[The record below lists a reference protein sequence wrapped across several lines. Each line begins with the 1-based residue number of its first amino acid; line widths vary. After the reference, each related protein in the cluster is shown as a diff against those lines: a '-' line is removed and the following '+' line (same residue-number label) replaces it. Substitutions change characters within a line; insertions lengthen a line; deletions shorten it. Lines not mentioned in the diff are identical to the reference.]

1 MDVWFNCL
9 IWFLVVGHL
18 EAYSSSLDDDV
29 LGERLW
35 EALQQ
40 ASEDQDDDDFETRDL
55 KASEKY
61 KNNM

>member
-1 MDVWFNCL
+1 M
-9 IWFLVVGHL
+9 IFLVVGHL

-29 LGERLW
+29 LGEKLW

-40 ASEDQDDDDFETRDL
+40 ASEDQDDDNDDFETRNV

>member
-1 MDVWFNCL
+1 M
-9 IWFLVVGHL
+9 IFLVVGHL

-29 LGERLW
+29 LGEKLW

-40 ASEDQDDDDFETRDL
+40 ASEDQDDDDFEARDL